1 MARKPMYDG
10 GTKNKIVEVSSKMF
24 FEKGYE
30 GTSVRAIMRE
40 VGGEIGLFYYYYESK
55 DALFS
60 DVLENF
66 FEPYKAEFEKIA
78 REAQTDPYQPLL
90 RFFVYVKKQVRIFR
104 EKYEANMH
112 RTVRWAI
119 RERTLTVIEPYI
131 ERIIQAIV
139 PFGAKPVMPVP
150 LMAVF
155 LSHGVGSIILHE
167 DADWVDNSTEEL
179 RKTVNLIMGLD
190 KETSEK
196 MFGYSIYINNN
207 K

>member
-10 GTKNKIVEVSSKMF
+10 GTKNKIAEVSSKMF

-196 MFGYSIYINNN
+196 MFGYSIYTNNN

>member
-90 RFFVYVKKQVRIFR
+90 RFFMYVKKQVRIFR

>member
-10 GTKNKIVEVSSKMF
+10 GTKNKIVEVASKMF

-119 RERTLTVIEPYI
+119 RERTLTVMEPYI
-131 ERIIQAIV
+131 ERIIRAIV

-196 MFGYSIYINNN
+196 MFGYSIYINKN